1 MPRLRKLIPLLM
13 IAALALVA
21 LPVSA
26 GILPTAALYQ
36 CTVYED
42 GTLVGVGKTVE
53 AFVGAET
60 EARDS
65 EVTNA
70 SGVAILQFSVD
81 EAELGD
87 PVSFEVNGILATE
100 TPDVDVSIA
109 GLAVSLDYSGVGT
122 VPPTVVTNAATS
134 VGVTTAR
141 INGSL
146 TDLGTASTVSCYL
159 EFGTTTAYG
168 SDCSAVDMTSS
179 GNFWC
184 NLSGLSL
191 DTTYHFRAVAVGDG
205 TSYGDDRTF
214 TTREELPFVTYA
226 DWMYDTFIA

>member
-1 MPRLRKLIPLLM
+1 MVRLRKLIPLLM
-13 IAALALVA
+13 IAALALAAV
-21 LPVSA
+21 PVSA
-26 GILPTAALYQ
+26 ALPIPALYL

-42 GTLVGVGKTVE
+42 GTLVGAGKTVE

-60 EARDS
+60 AARDS

-70 SGVAILQFSVD
+70 SGVAILEFSV
-81 EAELGD
+81 EEEELGD
-87 PVSFEVNGILATE
+87 PVSFKVDGILATE
-100 TPDVDVSIA
+100 APDVDVSIE

-159 EFGTTTAYG
+159 EYGTTTAYG
-168 SDCSAVDMTSS
+168 SSCAAVDMTST